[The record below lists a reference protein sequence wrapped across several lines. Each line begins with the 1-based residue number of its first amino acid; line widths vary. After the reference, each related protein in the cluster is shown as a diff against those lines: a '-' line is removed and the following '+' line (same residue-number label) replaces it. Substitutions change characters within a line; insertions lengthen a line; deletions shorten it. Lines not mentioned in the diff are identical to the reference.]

1 MFFVSLEKRKRK
13 RGQSDDYCQDISE
26 PSRKSMRCLLKS
38 DLPTN
43 AINVTVPEVEKYK
56 RKHSRNR
63 AKRSPSTQL
72 ATHQGEEANVTA
84 EMTSREA
91 IIDGPSCSHDSA
103 TLLSQKPVNTEG
115 MNRPALA
122 LNSLQSALNMCSKIK
137 TEDFSGAVTAPSGVD
152 APETLSCISYYL
164 RATYQLLF
172 GADVQDVQES
182 VGVTRQQQQFQVSL
196 GSFYI
201 VVYRGF
207 DSTPTW
213 TLR

>member
-1 MFFVSLEKRKRK
+1 
-13 RGQSDDYCQDISE
+13 
-26 PSRKSMRCLLKS
+26 MRCLLKS
-38 DLPTN
+38 DLPTD

-63 AKRSPSTQL
+63 AKSSPSTQL

-84 EMTSREA
+84 ETTSREA

-182 VGVTRQQQQFQVSL
+182 VGVTRQQQQFQEAAMERPPQ
-196 GSFYI
+196 GSRARRRRVRRVWNGEEFVPEGQQREQTVPY
-201 VVYRGF
+201 VRRRRG
-207 DSTPTW
+207 
-213 TLR
+213 RRRK

>member
-1 MFFVSLEKRKRK
+1 M
-13 RGQSDDYCQDISE
+13 
-26 PSRKSMRCLLKS
+26 
-38 DLPTN
+38 
-43 AINVTVPEVEKYK
+43 
-56 RKHSRNR
+56 
-63 AKRSPSTQL
+63 
-72 ATHQGEEANVTA
+72 A

-137 TEDFSGAVTAPSGVD
+137 TEDFSDAVTAPSGVD
-152 APETLSCISYYL
+152 TPETLSCISYYL

-182 VGVTRQQQQFQVSL
+182 VGVTRQQQQFQEGAMERPPQ
-196 GSFYI
+196 GSRARRRRVKRVWNGEEFVPEGQQREQTVPY
-201 VVYRGF
+201 VRRRRG
-207 DSTPTW
+207 
-213 TLR
+213 RRRK